1 MFSLL
6 ARRSQVIFGESAGPD
21 MSVSLTCRQSHQWA
35 PKLTHPPEVGPDTHT
50 SSFTSKMIPVAYLA
64 REGFTPVTMGMVL
77 CNDDKIQAFVSMVQ
91 SMHSEGVV
99 SAHWLRQALS
109 G

>member
-1 MFSLL
+1 
-6 ARRSQVIFGESAGPD
+6 V
-21 MSVSLTCRQSHQWA
+21 VSPSGAKQDGGLMGRQSHQWA

-50 SSFTSKMIPVAYLA
+50 SPFTSKMIPVAYLA

-77 CNDDKIQAFVSMVQ
+77 CNDDKIQAFVAMVQ

-99 SAHWLRQALS
+99 SGHVMRLVTAS
-109 G
+109 

>member
-1 MFSLL
+1 MVGRNP
-6 ARRSQVIFGESAGPD
+6 AKYVIR
-21 MSVSLTCRQSHQWA
+21 LTYRQSHQWA
-35 PKLTHPPEVGPDTHT
+35 PTLTHPPEVGPDTLT

-77 CNDDKIQAFVSMVQ
+77 CNAEMIQALVSMVQ

-99 SAHWLRQALS
+99 SKVAQW
-109 G
+109 